1 MINYYVLSLDI
12 ISKFGCKDSLLMITS
27 GLKAVHSMG
36 YTKLKLY
43 DKGNMIYIICTRVMI
58 YKNKYNLS

>member
-12 ISKFGCKDSLLMITS
+12 ISKSECKDSLLIIAS
-27 GLKAVHSMG
+27 GLKAVYSMG
-36 YTKLKLY
+36 YNKLKLS

-58 YKNKYNLS
+58 YKNKYN